1 VAYVLAPPR
10 WRLRIKRLLYSHSLS
25 MELSIVHL
33 PDQAASRYLVPLS
46 PAPIRYAISKLL
58 PIPRWGRSLAATG
71 LRLPGVVTLVENS
84 LPSVGLVARHPGA
97 RPLFDWLFQLD
108 QHAPGGGSA
117 VIRTSWR
124 GRDGAIVLYRFLD
137 CDAQPSA
144 IAKLNLTTAMA
155 GNRVAEATALAHLG
169 PSAGS
174 AGARIPRP
182 LLLGE
187 RNDSPVLLQTVV
199 SGQPLASVLASRPNR
214 LLDIIKHL
222 IVWLERWNRSTMTIK
237 PLDPKLLDRELLA
250 PAALLAPLLDHG
262 GAYRN
267 WLTEG
272 CAALV
277 RVPVAL
283 VAAHNDLTM
292 WNVLLDEQG
301 RLGVLDWES
310 ACEACLPLVDFF
322 YGLTDAVA
330 AAQGYFDRGK
340 AFEACFALD
349 GTYAPAVRQFLK
361 PLRDAVE
368 ISDEM
373 AELCFHACWLHH
385 AANEHRAAVAG
396 APRPF
401 FKIVQQLALHRH
413 QFRWWLKR

>member
-1 VAYVLAPPR
+1 
-10 WRLRIKRLLYSHSLS
+10 
-25 MELSIVHL
+25 ME
-33 PDQAASRYLVPLS
+33 R
-46 PAPIRYAISKLL
+46 
-58 PIPRWGRSLAATG
+58 
-71 LRLPGVVTLVENS
+71 
-84 LPSVGLVARHPGA
+84 
-97 RPLFDWLFQLD
+97 
-108 QHAPGGGSA
+108 
-117 VIRTSWR
+117 
-124 GRDGAIVLYRFLD
+124 
-137 CDAQPSA
+137 
-144 IAKLNLTTAMA
+144 
-155 GNRVAEATALAHLG
+155 
-169 PSAGS
+169 
-174 AGARIPRP
+174 
-182 LLLGE
+182 
-187 RNDSPVLLQTVV
+187 
-199 SGQPLASVLASRPNR
+199 
-214 LLDIIKHL
+214 L

-301 RLGVLDWES
+301 RLGILDWEA

-349 GTYAPAVRQFLK
+349 GTYAPAVRRFLR

-385 AANEHRAAVAG
+385 AANEHRVAVAG